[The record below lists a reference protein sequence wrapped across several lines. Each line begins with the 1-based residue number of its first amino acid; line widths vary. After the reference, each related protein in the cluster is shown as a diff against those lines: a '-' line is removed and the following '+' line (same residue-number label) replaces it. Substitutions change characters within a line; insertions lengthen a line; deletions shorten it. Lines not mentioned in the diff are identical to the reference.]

1 MNGFDLLLVSAAL
14 LAAVGGWRLGF
25 LRRLSGWIGAG
36 VGLGVAILVLPT
48 VMERLGSGSD
58 LTIFAVGAAVLVL
71 LASIGQGLGALIGSK
86 LRVGVDTPL
95 GERTDALFGAV
106 LGVLGV
112 AVLAWLVVPVMAGTE
127 GWPAATARGSTL
139 SRAINDHLPKP
150 PAQITELERQLA
162 GGEFPEVF
170 AGLRAA
176 PELPPPPEGSSI
188 GEELLATTS
197 ASTVKLRAA
206 ACDRIQSGSGFFV
219 AENLVATNAHV
230 VAGSSSLSV
239 VTTDG
244 AERDGRVIAFDPQID
259 LALVSTSLDRPVLPL
274 ATPSVGDAGLVMG
287 FPGGGPFAPSPFSVG
302 ERLPATGF
310 DIYERSL
317 VERDLLVLSSDLAP
331 GDSGSAVLRDD
342 GSVIGVA
349 MAIAPDRAGV
359 AYALASDEL
368 SDLLRRATSTT
379 ADTGACM
386 S

>member
-1 MNGFDLLLVSAAL
+1 MNGFDLLLILAAL
-14 LAAVGGWRLGF
+14 AAAVGGWRLGF

-36 VGLGVAILVLPT
+36 LGLAVAILILPW
-48 VMERLGSGSD
+48 VMQRLGSASD

-86 LRVGVDTPL
+86 LRLGVDTPV
-95 GERTDALFGAV
+95 GVRTDAFFGAA
-106 LGVLGV
+106 LGVVGI

-127 GWPAATARGSTL
+127 GWPAATARGSAL
-139 SRAINDHLPKP
+139 SRAISDHLPKP

-176 PELPPPPEGSSI
+176 PELPPPPEGSPI
-188 GEELLATTS
+188 GEELLDRAS

-206 ACDRIQSGSGFFV
+206 ACDRIQSGSGFLV
-219 AENLVATNAHV
+219 AEHLVATNAHV
-230 VAGSSSLSV
+230 VAGSTSLTV
-239 VTTDG
+239 LTTDG
-244 AERDGRVIAFDPQID
+244 EPHDGRVIAFDPKID

-274 ATPSVGDAGLVMG
+274 ATPAVGDAGLVMG
-287 FPGGGPFAPSPFSVG
+287 FPGGGPFAPSPFQVG

-317 VERDLLVLSSDLAP
+317 VERDLLVLSSALEP
-331 GDSGSAVLRDD
+331 GDSGGAVLRDD

-359 AYALASDEL
+359 AYALASDEV
-368 SDLLRRATSTT
+368 SDLLGRTTSES